1 MFSGIAAIGF
11 INSNRN
17 VSYAGLGGQLVF
29 MMLKGLI
36 SNLTGHCGF
45 IIKTSCFHLV
55 STDIPLAGPVSKL
68 ILPFIRYTAVVQE
81 FQHSYV

>member
-29 MMLKGLI
+29 MML
-36 SNLTGHCGF
+36 STNHAQRANQ
-45 IIKTSCFHLV
+45 HLDRALWLYNK
-55 STDIPLAGPVSKL
+55 DILFPPG
-68 ILPFIRYTAVVQE
+68 
-81 FQHSYV
+81 QH